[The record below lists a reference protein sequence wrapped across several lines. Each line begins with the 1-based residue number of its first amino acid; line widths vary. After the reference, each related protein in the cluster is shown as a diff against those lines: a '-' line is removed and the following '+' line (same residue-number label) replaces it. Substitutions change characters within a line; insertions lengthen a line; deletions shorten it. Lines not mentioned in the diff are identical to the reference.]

1 MAVSSIVGAS
11 AAAKTRRTLETMLR
25 TALKPRWLGWLAA
38 LIVVVV
44 AFIWLGLWQFGVA
57 HTKGDHDA
65 MADEANKTRV
75 VLQDYITPHQDFP
88 ADGSLRPVQV
98 AGRYDPEHQ
107 VLVAGRVLD
116 GKDGWWVVTPLVADG
131 SGARIA
137 VVRGFVSTPS
147 APAPTIGT
155 DSVTVEGELAPGESP
170 ADTTYPA
177 GQVGSV
183 NLAIFAN
190 QWGGQIYNA
199 FIFATSEQPTATAA
213 PIQTFPPPEPASGGL
228 QIRNLGYAIQW
239 WLFAGFA
246 VYMWWRMV
254 RDDYRDEQ
262 ALSSVADNVPDPEE
276 RNASV

>member
-1 MAVSSIVGAS
+1 
-11 AAAKTRRTLETMLR
+11 MLR
-25 TALKPRWLGWLAA
+25 TALKPRWLGWFAA
-38 LIVVVV
+38 LVVVV
-44 AFIWLGLWQFGVA
+44 IAFIWLGLWQFGVA
-57 HTKGDHDA
+57 HTKGEHDA
-65 MADEANKTRV
+65 MQDEASKTRV
-75 VLQDYITPHQDFP
+75 TLQDYVQPHQDFP
-88 ADGSLRPVQV
+88 ADGSLRPVAV
-98 AGRYDPEHQ
+98 TGHFDPDHQ

-147 APAPTIGT
+147 APAPSTGT
-155 DSVTVEGELAPGESP
+155 SSVTVEGELAPGESP
-170 ADTTYPA
+170 AEGTYPA

-183 NLAIFAN
+183 NLAVFAN

-199 FIFATSEQPTATAA
+199 FIFATSEQPNATTA

-239 WLFAGFA
+239 WLFAAFA

-262 ALSSVADNVPDPEE
+262 ALNAAGDNVPDPEE